1 MNDDTGR
8 FSIRNGITIAAEISA
23 VLTLVLTWLM
33 YRETKKVAN
42 TPLVVNAFLV
52 VSMIISI
59 LSLTILLIITIRA
72 LIKRVKKKSHILD
85 IKFSEYVKSDPI
97 YLRSK
102 SAAEKKELINKTRMA
117 IKNLDE
123 SKAFEQDVYYMILY
137 TLFWGSTDNINVVS
151 ILDDNEWVD
160 TPEEDEFLR
169 VNLAVIDKKVHLN
182 RIFVVNKSE
191 VKDKLNTKSIQS
203 FIEADHT
210 YIHLF
215 VVFLDD
221 LSRNVINDIGS
232 GYIDFAKFAVACD
245 VFSDNEIRGYLK
257 TDTVE
262 VDRYYKNYMRLS
274 EYYHPINKEFIANY
288 LTTSP

>member
-1 MNDDTGR
+1 
-8 FSIRNGITIAAEISA
+8 
-23 VLTLVLTWLM
+23 
-33 YRETKKVAN
+33 
-42 TPLVVNAFLV
+42 
-52 VSMIISI
+52 MI
-59 LSLTILLIITIRA
+59 
-72 LIKRVKKKSHILD
+72 D
-85 IKFSEYVKSDPI
+85 
-97 YLRSK
+97 
-102 SAAEKKELINKTRMA
+102 
-117 IKNLDE
+117 
-123 SKAFEQDVYYMILY
+123 
-137 TLFWGSTDNINVVS
+137 
-151 ILDDNEWVD
+151 
-160 TPEEDEFLR
+160 
-169 VNLAVIDKKVHLN
+169 IDK
-182 RIFVVNKSE
+182 I
-191 VKDKLNTKSIQS
+191 KDKLNTKSIQS

-274 EYYHPINKEFIANY
+274 EYYHPINKEFIDNY

>member
-1 MNDDTGR
+1 MNEDTGK
-8 FSIRNGITIAAEISA
+8 FSLRNSITVAAEISA
-23 VLTLVLTWLM
+23 VLTLFLTWLM
-33 YRETKKVAN
+33 YRETQKSDN
-42 TPLVVNAFLV
+42 TPLLVNTFLL
-52 VSMIISI
+52 VSVLISI
-59 LSLTILLIITIRA
+59 LSLSILVFISIRA

-85 IKFSEYVKSDPI
+85 VKFAEYVKSDPM

-102 SAAEKKELINKTRMA
+102 SATEKRELVNKTRKA

-137 TLFWGSTDNINVVS
+137 TLFFGATDNINVVS

-160 TPEEDEFLR
+160 TPEEDEFLS
-169 VNLAVIDKKVHLN
+169 VNMAVIDRKVHLN
-182 RIFVVNKSE
+182 RIFVVNKFD
-191 VKDKLNTKSIQS
+191 VKSKLNTKSIQS

-221 LSRNVINDIGS
+221 LPRNVINDIGS

-262 VDRYYKNYMRLS
+262 IDRYYKNYMRLS
-274 EYYHPINKEFIANY
+274 EYYHPINKEFINEY
-288 LTTSP
+288 LVDQP

>member
-1 MNDDTGR
+1 
-8 FSIRNGITIAAEISA
+8 
-23 VLTLVLTWLM
+23 
-33 YRETKKVAN
+33 
-42 TPLVVNAFLV
+42 
-52 VSMIISI
+52 MI
-59 LSLTILLIITIRA
+59 
-72 LIKRVKKKSHILD
+72 V
-85 IKFSEYVKSDPI
+85 
-97 YLRSK
+97 
-102 SAAEKKELINKTRMA
+102 
-117 IKNLDE
+117 
-123 SKAFEQDVYYMILY
+123 Y